1 MAPMLM
7 TLAVM
12 HTMALRAVEALRVVT
27 LSELLSMA
35 PRSAEASPLSPRA
48 ALLTVAPQVTM
59 RDDVITALS
68 STLGDGRRVEL
79 EYPLMDF
86 KELPVCVARTLF
98 VALMNFGGLLM
109 DSGALLMDLEHLL
122 MGVEDL

>member
-86 KELPVCVARTLF
+86 KELPVCVAR
-98 VALMNFGGLLM
+98 GGARVIL
-109 DSGALLMDLEHLL
+109 APEHYNYYCYYY
-122 MGVEDL
+122 DYWRQ